1 MSQSAVL
8 VAALLAAFVLFVA
21 ARGRLASYGAVFV
34 GQPAAQ
40 PGSGGSGSSGG
51 GLGGT
56 LKTVA
61 GTAKTIGEISAFVG
75 G

>member
-21 ARGRLASYGAVFV
+21 ARGRLASYGAVFT
-34 GQPAAQ
+34 GKPAAE
-40 PGSGGSGSSGG
+40 PGSGGSSSSG

-61 GTAKTIGEISAFVG
+61 GTAKTVGEISAFLG